1 MGLHI
6 LHKHCEFDSKNEEHT
21 CELSGEPCPVNGRK
35 DKCPRP
41 KEEATMESDEPFTEK
56 NHTQH

>member
-1 MGLHI
+1 MDLMR
-6 LHKHCEFDSKNEEHT
+6 KRCDFDSGNEEHT

-41 KEEATMESDEPFTEK
+41 KDEKDGEADEPFTEK
-56 NHTQH
+56 DHRQF